1 MRILI
6 TGGFGYI
13 GGRLGQHLQKLGH
26 QVILGSSTKDIA
38 PNWLPDVKVVKTN
51 WTDNQALKEICNQV
65 DVVIHAAGM
74 NAKDCAEDPIAAL
87 EINGLATARMVNAA
101 MLAGVKKFIYLST
114 AHVYASPLVGVI
126 TENTCPRNIHP
137 YATSHLAGENVVL
150 NANQQRGKIECL
162 VLRLSNAFGAPVN
175 VDANCWMLL
184 ANDLCRQALVTQ
196 RLVLQSSGTQQR
208 DFIAMSEV
216 CRVIEYLSSHPTDV
230 LSTKV
235 INTGSGVSKSVLQM
249 AQLIQQRCI
258 VLFGFEPEIQRPN
271 PINNEAYE
279 PLDYR
284 TDRLSEVGF
293 NVSVD
298 NVVEVDELL
307 NFCQLAFGKMRG
319 EDT

>member
-1 MRILI
+1 MRVLI
-6 TGGFGYI
+6 TGGFGYV
-13 GGRLGQHLQKLGH
+13 GGRLGQHLNKLGH
-26 QVILGSSTKDIA
+26 QVVLGSRTKDSA
-38 PNWLPDVKVVKTN
+38 PCWLPEVSVVKTN
-51 WTDNQALKEICNQV
+51 WTDNQALKEICNGV

-74 NAKDCAEDPIAAL
+74 NAKDSADDPVAAL

-101 MLAGVKKFIYLST
+101 TLSGVKKFIYLST
-114 AHVYASPLVGVI
+114 AHVYASPLVGLI

-137 YATSHLAGENVVL
+137 YATSHLAGENAVL
-150 NANQQRGKIECL
+150 NANQQGKIEGL
-162 VLRLSNAFGAPVN
+162 VLRLSNAFGAPMN
-175 VDANCWMLL
+175 EDANCWMLL

-216 CRVIEYLSSHPTDV
+216 CRVIEYLASHPTDV
-230 LSTKV
+230 LSAKV

-271 PINNEAYE
+271 PITSEAYE
-279 PLDYR
+279 TLNYR
-284 TDRLSEVGF
+284 TDRLSEVGLH
-293 NVSVD
+293 VSVD

-319 EDT
+319 EDA